1 MSDMPDHR
9 HQRPYVVVDVF
20 TTDRYGGNQLAVI
33 TDGRG
38 VSDVEM
44 QKIANE
50 FNFSETT
57 FVLPP
62 SDDRNTARVRIF
74 TKVQEVPFA
83 GHPNVG
89 TAYVLGRQGHVFG
102 KPVGRTMRFEEAAGL
117 VEVELLDGDDGV
129 SGAAIAAPQPL
140 AIRATLEPA
149 TLADC
154 IGLQPDEIL
163 LTRHTPTIVSVGLPF
178 CVGEVAL
185 ASLSGARARYDAF
198 ATAATDGGYAD
209 ATGRFSTF
217 VYARIGDGYDRLR
230 ARMFAPLSG
239 TFEDPATGSA
249 SAALGAYLASLDPL
263 SEGTL
268 RIDIAQGVEMGRP
281 SEIALKIRK
290 SGGQVAEVQVA
301 GRCVQTMRGVLD
313 LADGE

>member
-20 TTDRYGGNQLAVI
+20 TTNRYGGNQLAVI

-38 VSDVEM
+38 VSDTEM

-74 TKVQEVPFA
+74 TRMQEVPFA

-102 KPVGRTMRFEEAAGL
+102 KPAGRIMRFEEAAGL
-117 VEVELLDGDDGV
+117 VDVELLDGNDGV
-129 SGAAIAAPQPL
+129 SGAAIVAPQPL
-140 AIRATLEPA
+140 TVGSPVDPA

-154 IGLQPDEIL
+154 IGLQPSEIVL
-163 LTRHTPTIVSVGLPF
+163 AHHAPTIVSVGLPF

-185 ASLSGARARYDAF
+185 ASLPAARPSYDAF

-209 ATGRFSTF
+209 ATGRFSIF
-217 VYARIGDGYDRLR
+217 VYARTGDGCDRLR
-230 ARMFAPLSG
+230 ARMFGPLSG

-249 SAALGAYLASLDPL
+249 SAALGAFLASLEPL
-263 SEGTL
+263 SDGTL
-268 RIDIAQGVEMGRP
+268 RIDIQQGVEMGRP
-281 SEIALKIRK
+281 SEIGLQIRK
-290 SGGQVAEVQVA
+290 SGGQVAQVQIA

-313 LADGE
+313 LAEGD